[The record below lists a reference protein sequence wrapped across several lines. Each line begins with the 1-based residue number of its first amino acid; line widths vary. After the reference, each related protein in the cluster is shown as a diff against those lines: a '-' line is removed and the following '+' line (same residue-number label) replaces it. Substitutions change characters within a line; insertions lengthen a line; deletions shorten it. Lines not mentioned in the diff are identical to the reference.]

1 MIVAINLRELV
12 IDPYRD
18 VLAQERHIIGVADH
32 TREELVELLE
42 LARRG
47 AIDTSRVI
55 TRRVALEASAINA
68 VLDDLDQGTNHLRTV
83 IQRF

>member
-1 MIVAINLRELV
+1 MAINLRELA

-18 VLAQERHIIGVADH
+18 VLAHERHIIGVSDH

-47 AIDTSRVI
+47 EIDMSRVI
-55 TRRVALEASAINA
+55 TRRVGLDAGAINA
-68 VLDDLDQGTNHLRTV
+68 VLDELDRGTTHLRTV
-83 IQRF
+83 IER